1 MYVASPEGLT
11 GKSAVALGLLDAL
24 TREVGSVGVF
34 RPLTTVGAGGEVD
47 LVVDLLV
54 SQPGIKQTYE
64 EALGVT
70 YEAAR
75 DNADEALHV
84 IVERFGQLTDRF
96 EVIVVVGSDFADVS
110 TGTELSF
117 NAKIAANLGSPV
129 VLVVHGR
136 ERTPDQIRSAAD
148 GALTELRSNHAQP
161 VAVIAN
167 RVDPDQAG
175 EVRAALAGLPD
186 LVTAAIGENPVLSA
200 PTFRA
205 LAAAADAELGAGQ
218 RELDG
223 PGVAGSDRGG
233 DEPAERAGSAAA
245 RRHGDRP
252 ERPDRPHPGPDA
264 GPPVRHLPRPG
275 GHLADRWLPAAG
287 HHPPAVRGRSPGS
300 AHRAHRARHLHH
312 GRAVDAGPRT
322 DDQGVH
328 EQDRIRPADLRRRS

>member
-34 RPLTTVGAGGEVD
+34 RPLTTVGAGGEMD

-75 DNADEALHV
+75 ENADEALHV

-136 ERTPDQIRSAAD
+136 ERTPDQIRAAAE
-148 GALTELRSNHAQP
+148 GALTELRSNHAQT

-175 EVRAALAGLPD
+175 EVRAALADLPD

-205 LAAAADAELGAGQ
+205 LAEAADADLVLGSESWMD
-218 RELDG
+218 RESLGLIVAAMSLPNVLDRLR
-223 PGVAGSDRGG
+223 PDVTVIAPSDRT
-233 DEPAERAGSAAA
+233 DLI
-245 RRHGDRP
+245 
-252 ERPDRPHPGPDA
+252 PGPDA
-264 GPPVRHLPRPG
+264 GPPVRHVPG
-275 GHLADRWLPAAG
+275 AGRHRADRWLPDPG
-287 HHPPAVRGRSPGS
+287 HHPPAVRGRPAGS
-300 AHRAHRARHLHH
+300 AHRAHR
-312 GRAVDAGPRT
+312 
-322 DDQGVH
+322 
-328 EQDRIRPADLRRRS
+328 RSAPSPPPSG